1 MICSAWAQAQHRSR
15 LACWACLQLLQIG
28 THESFQ
34 VVVDERNV
42 GYVSLTNATSCIRT
56 LSTVRGGLVS

>member
-1 MICSAWAQAQHRSR
+1 VGLPAVPGLNIVAAT
-15 LACWACLQLLQIG
+15 LQIG